1 MPRAT
6 LLPRLLIIAS
16 ALAAS
21 PVMAADLLEI
31 YREALARDAQFAAA
45 RSQLMAAQ
53 ERIPQGLAGLL
64 PTIGLSANTG
74 HNDADIKQPTAAS
87 LGYNTN
93 GYSVQL
99 TQPLFRWQN
108 WVQYD
113 QSKLAVAQAEAQF
126 SGAQQELIT
135 RVAQAYFDV
144 LYAQD
149 VLAFTGAQKTAIV
162 QQLEQARR
170 NFEVGTAT
178 IVDTH
183 EAQARHDLAVSQEI
197 GAQNDLAVRRQNLA
211 AIIGAEPGMLQPF
224 REALTIGRPQPDDGA
239 AWVASAEDASPL
251 VRVQQ
256 AALEIAR
263 REIERNRAA
272 HYPTLDAV
280 ASYNHNRNPISA
292 SASEVNTQVVG
303 LQFNLPIYSGG
314 ALRSRDREAVALADK
329 ARNDVDFARRRAAF
343 DARQAY
349 LGVTA
354 GIAQVKALDAALAS
368 STLALESNQT
378 GMEVGVRINIDVLNA
393 QSQVFAT
400 RRDLARARY
409 DTVLAQL
416 RLKAAAGTLGEEDV
430 KALNDLLLKQGQ

>member
-1 MPRAT
+1 MPAAKILT
-6 LLPRLLIIAS
+6 GFL
-16 ALAAS
+16 LAALS
-21 PVMAADLLEI
+21 AGSAMAADLLDI
-31 YREALARDAQFAAA
+31 YREAQARDAQFAAA

-53 ERIPQGLAGLL
+53 ERIPQGRAGLL
-64 PTIGLSANTG
+64 PTVGLSASTA
-74 HNDADIKQPTAAS
+74 HNDTDIKQPVSAS
-87 LGYNTN
+87 LSYNAN
-93 GYSVQL
+93 SYSVQL

-108 WVQYD
+108 LIQFD

-126 SGAQQELIT
+126 SGAQQELIL

-183 EAQARHDLAVSQEI
+183 EAQARHDLAAAQEI
-197 GAQNDLAVRRQNLA
+197 AAQNDLAVRRQNLA
-211 AIIGAEPGMLQPF
+211 AIIGSEPAMLAAFPDTL
-224 REALTIGRPQPDDGA
+224 RLSRPQPDDGA
-239 AWVASAEDASPL
+239 AWVASAEEASPV

-256 AALEIAR
+256 AALEIAQ

-280 ASYNHNRNPISA
+280 ASYNHNRNPLSAAAGEIS
-292 SASEVNTQVVG
+292 TQSVG
-303 LQFNLPIYSGG
+303 LQVNLPIYSGG
-314 ALRSRDREAVALADK
+314 ALRSREREAVALAEK
-329 ARNDVDFARRRAAF
+329 ARNDVDFARRRAAL

-349 LGVTA
+349 LGVTS
-354 GIAQVKALDAALAS
+354 GIAQVGALEAALAS

-393 QSQVFAT
+393 QSQVYAT

-409 DTVLAQL
+409 DTLLAQL
-416 RLKAAAGTLGEEDV
+416 RLKAAAGALGEEDV
-430 KALNDLLLKQGQ
+430 KAVDDLLLRQLPN